1 MSTRRRKRYEVGIS
15 RRDPIAKAILS
26 GLVRTADAHA
36 PAPKR
41 PRHVV
46 ESGNVLRIFSPTAA
60 AFARCANRQHAIKR
74 ISVVHGMT
82 IAQAWEW
89 LDHDDARAIEI
100 TVVLSTTCDPHRC
113 VIWRRYH

>member
-89 LDHDDARAIEI
+89 LDCNDGMAIDLAEALLATDPLRTHARR
-100 TVVLSTTCDPHRC
+100 H
-113 VIWRRYH
+113 YH